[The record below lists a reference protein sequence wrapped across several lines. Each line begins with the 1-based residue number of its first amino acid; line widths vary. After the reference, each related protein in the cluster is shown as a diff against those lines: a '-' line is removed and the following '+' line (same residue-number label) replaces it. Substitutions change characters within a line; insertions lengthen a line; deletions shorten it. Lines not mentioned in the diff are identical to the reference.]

1 MLSLGPLLADW
12 ARSSEQLLRLSLG
25 HPGPFT
31 LALVFSG
38 GLLTSLGP
46 CSLSLLPVTLAY
58 LAGFGAME
66 PERSMDAGITVRDAA
81 EPAPGLLLAGA
92 DAPVAVVASSARPS
106 LPWQRSLSFA
116 GGIVLSLVLLGLASG
131 LLGHLYG
138 SLPTQVPLL
147 VAVVAVVMGLNLLG
161 LLRFP
166 LPAGPDPDRWR
177 RLVPA
182 PLAPLAAGLAF
193 GLAATPCTTPV
204 LAVLLTWMA
213 QSGRP
218 LTGMLLLIAFG
229 AGQVV
234 PLVVAGTA
242 AASLPALLGLRR
254 IGQWIP
260 PISGVVL
267 LTTGALTL
275 LAQLS

>member
-58 LAGFGAME
+58 LAGFGGRE
-66 PERSMDAGITVRDAA
+66 PGRGTDAGTTVGGDAEA
-81 EPAPGLLLAGA
+81 AHELLLAGA
-92 DAPVAVVASSARPS
+92 DASVVVASSARPS

>member
-58 LAGFGAME
+58 LAGFGARE
-66 PERSMDAGITVRDAA
+66 PERGTQDGTTVRDAA
-81 EPAPGLLLAGA
+81 EAAPGLLLAGA

-218 LTGMLLLIAFG
+218 LTGMLLLTAFG

-234 PLVVAGTA
+234 PLLVAGTA
-242 AASLPALLGLRR
+242 AASLPTLLGLRR

>member
-12 ARSSEQLLRLSLG
+12 ARSSEQLLRFSLG

-38 GLLTSLGP
+38 GLLTSFGP

-58 LAGFGAME
+58 LAGFGGREE
-66 PERSMDAGITVRDAA
+66 PGQGTDAGTIAGGGAA
-81 EPAPGLLLAGA
+81 AANGLLVAGA
-92 DAPVAVVASSARPS
+92 DGSAAVARAARPS

-218 LTGMLLLIAFG
+218 LTGMLLLTAFG

-234 PLVVAGTA
+234 PLLVAGTA
-242 AASLPALLGLRR
+242 AASLPTLLGLRR

>member
-12 ARSSEQLLRLSLG
+12 ARSSEQLLRFSLG

-31 LALVFSG
+31 LALVFGG
-38 GLLTSLGP
+38 GLLTSFGP

-58 LAGFGAME
+58 LAGFGGRE
-66 PERSMDAGITVRDAA
+66 PGQGTDADTTPGGAA
-81 EPAPGLLLAGA
+81 EAANGLLLAGSNGSMA
-92 DAPVAVVASSARPS
+92 VARAVRPS

-147 VAVVAVVMGLNLLG
+147 VAVVAVVMGLKLLG

-218 LTGMLLLIAFG
+218 LTGMLLLTAFG

-234 PLVVAGTA
+234 PLLVAGTV
-242 AASLPALLGLRR
+242 AASLPTLLGLRR

>member
-1 MLSLGPLLADW
+1 MPSLGPLLADW
-12 ARSSEQLLRLSLG
+12 ARSSEHLLRLSLE

-31 LALVFSG
+31 LVLVFSG

-58 LAGFGAME
+58 LAGFSA
-66 PERSMDAGITVRDAA
+66 RDAQ
-81 EPAPGLLLAGA
+81 PGAPSGASGAAGGA
-92 DAPVAVVASSARPS
+92 VAAAAPS

-116 GGIVLSLVLLGLASG
+116 AGIVFSLVLLGLASG

-138 SLPTQVPLL
+138 SLPTQVPML

-161 LLRFP
+161 LLRLP
-166 LPAGPDPDRWR
+166 LPAGPDPERWR

-213 QSGRP
+213 QSGHP
-218 LTGMLLLIAFG
+218 LTGMLLLTAFG

-234 PLVVAGTA
+234 PLLVAGTA
-242 AASLPALLGLRR
+242 AASIPTLLGLRR

-275 LAQLS
+275 LAQLP

>member
-58 LAGFGAME
+58 LAGFGARE
-66 PERSMDAGITVRDAA
+66 PERGADVGTTVRDAA
-81 EPAPGLLLAGA
+81 EAAHGLFLAGA
-92 DAPVAVVASSARPS
+92 DAPVAMVASSARPS

-242 AASLPALLGLRR
+242 AASLPTLLGLRR

>member
-1 MLSLGPLLADW
+1 MSSLGPLLADW
-12 ARSSEQLLRLSLG
+12 ARSSEQLLQASLA
-25 HPGPFT
+25 HPGPLT
-31 LALVFSG
+31 LALVFGG

-58 LAGFGAME
+58 LAGFGGPLPAAT
-66 PERSMDAGITVRDAA
+66 AG
-81 EPAPGLLLAGA
+81 LQGA
-92 DAPVAVVASSARPS
+92 ASSQQGAVTAALRPP

-116 GGIVLSLVLLGLASG
+116 AGIVASLVLLGLASG
-131 LLGHLYG
+131 LMGRLYG
-138 SLPTQVPLL
+138 SLPQQIPLV

-161 LLRFP
+161 LLRLP
-166 LPAGPDPDRWR
+166 LPAGPDPERWR
-177 RLVPA
+177 QRVPA
-182 PLAPLAAGLAF
+182 PLGPLVAGLAF

-218 LTGMLLLIAFG
+218 LAGMLLLTAFG

-234 PLVVAGTA
+234 PLLLAGTA
-242 AASLPALLGLRR
+242 AASLPNLLGLRR
-254 IGQWIP
+254 VGQWIP

-267 LTTGALTL
+267 LTTGGLTL
-275 LAQLS
+275 LAQLP